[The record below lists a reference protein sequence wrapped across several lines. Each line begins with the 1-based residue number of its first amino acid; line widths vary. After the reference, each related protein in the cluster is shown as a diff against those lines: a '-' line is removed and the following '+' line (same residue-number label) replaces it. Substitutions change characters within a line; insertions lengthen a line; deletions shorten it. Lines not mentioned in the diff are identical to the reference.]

1 MQLDEFFAAAETSSE
16 SHMCT
21 LDCNN
26 SCHMGQTSCP
36 QAVIGIK
43 KVLTWLANFSS
54 AQSSQSD
61 LSLSARIPG
70 TSGKHPL
77 SHFGHAACGIL
88 LARMSLIW
96 L

>member
-1 MQLDEFFAAAETSSE
+1 MFSPKNLGPYSD
-16 SHMCT
+16 T
-21 LDCNN
+21 L
-26 SCHMGQTSCP
+26 S
-36 QAVIGIK
+36 IK

-61 LSLSARIPG
+61 LGLSAKIPG

-88 LARMSLIW
+88 PASMSLIW